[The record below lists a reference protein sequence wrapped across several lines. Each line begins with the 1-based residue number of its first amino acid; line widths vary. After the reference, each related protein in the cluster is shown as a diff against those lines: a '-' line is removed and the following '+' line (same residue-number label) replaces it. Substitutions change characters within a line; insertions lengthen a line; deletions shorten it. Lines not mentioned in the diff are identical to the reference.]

1 MKNKFSIF
9 NFKFSVKSAFTLLEM
24 LVVIGIIGILV
35 GMGAV
40 SYSTAQKKARDAK
53 RKQDLKAI
61 QNAFEQ
67 YYSICNYKYPA
78 AVPAAGRGLIA
89 QSGICPNVSSN
100 VLIFTMPA
108 DPLGGNY
115 SCLETGTCNESGYTI
130 CSPLV
135 SGTSRLETQTC
146 PDSSGNKSECC
157 VSNQQ

>member
-78 AVPAAGRGLIA
+78 AVPVAGRGLMA
-89 QSGICPNVSSN
+89 QSSICPNVSGN

-115 SCLETGTCNESGYTI
+115 SCDGTCDESGYTI

-135 SGTSRLETQTC
+135 NRTSRLETQTC

>member
-9 NFKFSVKSAFTLLEM
+9 NFQFFRQSAFTLLEM

-35 GMGAV
+35 AMGAV

-67 YYSICNYKYPA
+67 YYSICNYKYP
-78 AVPAAGRGLIA
+78 VPIPSAGQSLIA
-89 QSGICPNVSSN
+89 ESGMCPNLSGN

-108 DPLGGNY
+108 DPLGKNY
-115 SCLETGTCNESGYTI
+115 SCVGTCDTSGYTI
-130 CSPLV
+130 CSPV
-135 SGTSRLETQTC
+135 VNGSSRLETQNCT
-146 PDSSGNKSECC
+146 DESECC
-157 VSNQQ
+157 ISNQQ

>member
-78 AVPAAGRGLIA
+78 AVPAAGQPLNA

-115 SCLETGTCNESGYTI
+115 SCVGTCNESVYTI
-130 CSPLV
+130 CSPQV
-135 SGTSRLETQTC
+135 NGTSRLESQTC
-146 PDSSGNKSECC
+146 ISGSECC